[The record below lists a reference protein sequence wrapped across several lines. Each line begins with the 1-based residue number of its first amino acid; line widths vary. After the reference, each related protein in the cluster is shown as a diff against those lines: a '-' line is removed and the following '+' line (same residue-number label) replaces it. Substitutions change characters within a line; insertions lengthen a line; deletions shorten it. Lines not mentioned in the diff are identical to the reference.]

1 MNKDH
6 YFSLIILILI
16 VTGALSVI
24 YITINPQPSE
34 KFTEFYVLNQ
44 EGRAG
49 NYPVNLAPGGE
60 SKLFMVVKNNEFQP
74 VNYRLMAQLDNI
86 TIYNEEFTLYSDEKR
101 EIPLEF
107 KVKNYGSQK
116 LEMFLYKLPD
126 TNNTYRYLFLALNDS
141 KE

>member
-1 MNKDH
+1 
-6 YFSLIILILI
+6 
-16 VTGALSVI
+16 
-24 YITINPQPSE
+24 
-34 KFTEFYVLNQ
+34 
-44 EGRAG
+44 
-49 NYPVNLAPGGE
+49 
-60 SKLFMVVKNNEFQP
+60 MVVKNNEFQP

-116 LEMFLYKLPD
+116 LEIFLYKLPD
-126 TNNTYRYLFLALNDS
+126 TNNTYRYLFLVLNDS